1 MRECAANYLRH
12 RETPGE
18 IVAIPWTGDVTLQGY
33 VEVIARPGHAQ
44 DVMRIF
50 RASMTFFKHAD
61 RDPNAVLEFAP
72 RTTDILISLALRGL
86 AAVGE
91 RLSDIQDA
99 FLNYLLLHNP
109 DWIKD
114 GMIHP
119 FAQYLNSEQWSTPG
133 FSKAGRTPGQRR
145 PTL

>member
-1 MRECAANYLRH
+1 DEVSIHTLVWAAY
-12 RETPGE
+12 E
-18 IVAIPWTGDVTLQGY
+18 ILNALNKKAGNTDVTLQGY

-119 FAQYLNSEQWSTPG
+119 F
-133 FSKAGRTPGQRR
+133 
-145 PTL
+145 